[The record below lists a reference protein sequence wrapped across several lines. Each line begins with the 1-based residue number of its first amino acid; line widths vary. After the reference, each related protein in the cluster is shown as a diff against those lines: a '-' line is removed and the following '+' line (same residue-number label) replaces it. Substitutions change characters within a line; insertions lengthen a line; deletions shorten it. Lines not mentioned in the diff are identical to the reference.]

1 LNILVSK
8 EGRAIDIQNPGA
20 TKECADRVKAV
31 MEVARRWWFQPAQ
44 NLDGKAE
51 PKMLK
56 VQLAF

>member
-1 LNILVSK
+1 MLTAFRA
-8 EGRAIDIQNPGA
+8 GRDFQ
-20 TKECADRVKAV
+20 VKAV